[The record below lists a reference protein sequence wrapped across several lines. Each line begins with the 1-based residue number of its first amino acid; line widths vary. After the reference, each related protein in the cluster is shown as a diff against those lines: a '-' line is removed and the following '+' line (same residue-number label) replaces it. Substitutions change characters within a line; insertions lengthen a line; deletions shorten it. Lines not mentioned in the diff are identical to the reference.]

1 MKELHIE
8 ASRNTP
14 EIILSPELNRFS
26 ITGNSAP
33 EDVRSLYYPV
43 IEWIESFADEIKQKN
58 TFTNENPF
66 MLKIDLAYFN
76 SSSAKFIY
84 DMLLRLRD
92 LKEKENLPVKVEW
105 YYEEED
111 LDIYEAGTDMA
122 ELTGH
127 NFVFVTKP
135 R

>member
-1 MKELHIE
+1 MKDLHIE

-14 EIILSPELNRFS
+14 EIIFSTSDNRFS
-26 ITGNSAP
+26 ICGNSAP

-43 IEWIESFADEIKQKN
+43 IEWIDAFATEISA
-58 TFTNENPF
+58 TNPF
-66 MLKIDLAYFN
+66 NTDSPFVFKIDLAYFN

-92 LKEKENLPVKVEW
+92 LKEKASLPVIIEW

-111 LDIYEAGTDMA
+111 QDIYEAGSDMA

-127 NFVFVTKP
+127 KFVYITKP